1 MNVLM
6 GKNAQKDETKEFI
19 VKKIEIKGNNCSADY
34 LLLKYFIINRQLT
47 LKGEKVQQFAW
58 GP

>member
-1 MNVLM
+1 M

-47 LKGEKVQQFAW
+47 LKGEKVQQFA
-58 GP
+58 